1 MSAKRGQFIT
11 VEGTDGGGKTTNLVF
26 IRNLLEQAG
35 IPLVVTREPGG
46 TKLGEQIRKILLDGE
61 QPPIAC
67 NAELLLIFAA
77 RAQHLE
83 QAIKPALEAGR
94 WVLCDRFTDATYAYQ
109 GGGRGIPLARIAA
122 LEDFVQESL
131 RPDLTLLLDI
141 PIELGLDRVGGRDSF
156 DRFEQEDKTFLEK
169 VRQSYRAAAKREP
182 ARIRVIDA
190 SLPLAD
196 VQAQIE
202 KEINRLIQKKW
213 P

>member
-26 IRNLLEQAG
+26 IRDLLEQAG

-46 TKLGEQIRKILLDGE
+46 TKLGERIRKILLDGE
-61 QPPIAC
+61 QHPIAR

-83 QAIKPALEAGR
+83 QTIKPALEAGR

-169 VRQSYRAAAKREP
+169 VRQSYRTAAKREP

-196 VQAQIE
+196 VRAQIE